1 MIATTRP
8 SNNLMAANRMMPLNY
23 TSKADIIDQFKND
36 MAANGVIIRES
47 IIADGQLHRYHV
59 EGDSSGSKN
68 AAVVLYL
75 DDNPAGYFKNHK
87 TGVVCTW
94 RADGKRKG
102 LSHADK
108 LAIELEQKQRQAE
121 ILETQRKA
129 AIKAVNLWRDAMP
142 ATSHAYLDKKQIQP
156 HKLRITKSGALLVP
170 IYNQAGLIVNLQFIN
185 AEGEKRFLSGGQKRG
200 CFSVIG
206 THTDNNTI
214 LICEGWATGASLNE
228 HSDLFAVV
236 ALDAGN
242 LLPVAQCWRRLRPNA
257 KIVIC
262 GDNDLS
268 EIGQIKAREAALACQ
283 GTYLIPEAV
292 GCDWNDI
299 LTDGGVLNG

>member
-1 MIATTRP
+1 MTSAINQFQQAMADHGIFTDTQLIATGKIER
-8 SNNLMAANRMMPLNY
+8 AHQ
-23 TSKADIIDQFKND
+23 I
-36 MAANGVIIRES
+36 
-47 IIADGQLHRYHV
+47 
-59 EGDSSGSKN
+59 GDKSGSRN
-68 AAVVLYL
+68 IAYCLHM
-75 DDNPAGYFKNHK
+75 DGTPAGYFENFKL
-87 TGVVCTW
+87 GVKAHW
-94 RADGKRKG
+94 KANGQSFSKSDRLKFE
-102 LSHADK
+102 
-108 LAIELEQKQRQAE
+108 LAQKQRQAE

-129 AIKAVNLWRDAMP
+129 AIKAVNLWRDATP
-142 ATSHAYLDKKQIQP
+142 VISHPYLERKQIQP
-156 HKLRITKSGALLVP
+156 HQLRINRAGALLVP

-185 AEGEKRFLSGGQKRG
+185 ADGSKRFLSGGQKRG
-200 CFSVIG
+200 CFGVIG
-206 THTDNNTI
+206 SHTDNNTI

-228 HSDLFAVV
+228 HSDLFTVV

-242 LLPVAQCWRRLRPNA
+242 LVPVAQCWRRLRPNA
-257 KIVIC
+257 KIVVC